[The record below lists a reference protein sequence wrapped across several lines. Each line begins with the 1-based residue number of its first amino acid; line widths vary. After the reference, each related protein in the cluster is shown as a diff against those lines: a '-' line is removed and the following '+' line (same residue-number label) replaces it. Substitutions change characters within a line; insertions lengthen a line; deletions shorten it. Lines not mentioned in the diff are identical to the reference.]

1 MGRTE
6 GRSHRGF
13 AATTFAAFI
22 AISIDTPV
30 VRAGPGANAQPSVPP
45 ETFRDCPEDCPEMV
59 VIPSGTFTM
68 GTSPDRRE
76 GLTQELKTFF
86 QNEGPVRT
94 ITIKNP
100 IAVGIHEVTWAE
112 WEKCVDAGGCDGAAP
127 EAAGGDNGWGKGNR
141 PVIEVSWHHAQTYL
155 GWLSAKTG
163 YRYRLLTEAE
173 WEYAAS
179 AGSDTYFSWGDEAG
193 EARANCSGCGSEW
206 DNRETAPVGSF
217 EPNAFG
223 LYDMHG
229 NVREWVED
237 CWAERY
243 DVQPVDGSAYTKPD
257 CMLRVVRGGAW
268 NLPPV
273 YVRLKARDCYHPDD
287 QLNTV
292 GFRIARTIA
301 AEQD

>member
-1 MGRTE
+1 MTID
-6 GRSHRGF
+6 
-13 AATTFAAFI
+13 ATA
-22 AISIDTPV
+22 V
-30 VRAGPGANAQPSVPP
+30 CAGPGTPAVKAAAGKAQSSVPP
-45 ETFRDCPEDCPEMV
+45 KTFRDCPEDCPEMV

-68 GTSPDRRE
+68 GTSPDRRK
-76 GLTQELKTFF
+76 GLTQELRTFF

-94 ITIKNP
+94 ITIRNP

-112 WEKCVDAGGCDGAAP
+112 WEKCADAGSCDGAAL
-127 EAAGGDNGWGKGNR
+127 EATGGDNGWGKGNR

-155 GWLSAKTG
+155 RWLSEKTG

-179 AGSDTYFSWGDEAG
+179 AGSDADFSWGDDAG
-193 EARANCSGCGSEW
+193 EARANCNGCGSKW
-206 DNRETAPVGSF
+206 DNKETAPVGSF

-237 CWAERY
+237 CWADRY
-243 DVQPVDGSAYTKPD
+243 DVQPVDGSAYREPD
-257 CMLRVVRGGAW
+257 CTLRVVRGGAW

-273 YVRLKARDCYHPDD
+273 YVRLEARDCYHPDD
-287 QLNTV
+287 QVNTV

-301 AEQD
+301 AEQDE